1 MVSNSGK
8 QAEKVAAEYLEKQGY
23 KILAKNWRTRM
34 CEIDIVASKDKC
46 VYFVE
51 VKYRKSLDWGSG
63 LDYITSAK
71 QKQMNFAAEMWLSQ
85 NKWSGECSLAAL
97 EVAGEDYQVTSFLTE
112 I

>member
-8 QAEKVAAEYLEKQGY
+8 QAEKVAAEYLKKQGY

-34 CEIDIVASKDKC
+34 CEIDIVASQDKC

-85 NKWSGECSLAAL
+85 NNWIGDCSLAAL
-97 EVAGEDYQVTSFLTE
+97 EVAGEGYEVTSFLTDL
-112 I
+112 

>member
-8 QAEKVAAEYLEKQGY
+8 QAEKIAAEYLEKQGY
-23 KILAKNWRTRM
+23 KILAKNWRTRV
-34 CEIDIVASKDKC
+34 CEIDIVASKDDC

-85 NKWSGECSLAAL
+85 NNWDGECSLAAL
-97 EVAGEDYQVTSFLTE
+97 EVAGDDYQVTSFVTE
-112 I
+112 L

>member
-8 QAEKVAAEYLEKQGY
+8 QAEKVAAEYLEKHGY
-23 KILAKNWRTRM
+23 KILAQNWRTRM

-85 NKWSGECSLAAL
+85 NNWSGECSLAAV
-97 EVAGEDYQVTSFLTE
+97 EVAGEDYEVKAFVTEL
-112 I
+112 